1 MRKVLEKQ
9 NDQKKSGKEQRLFSE
24 RLAILLEMFWLKN
37 DGILQ
42 KNQEKRIVMTWRH
55 WLKG

>member
-24 RLAILLEMFWLKN
+24 GLAILLKKFWLKN
-37 DGILQ
+37 DGIL
-42 KNQEKRIVMTWRH
+42 
-55 WLKG
+55 

>member
-24 RLAILLEMFWLKN
+24 GLAILLKKFWLKN